1 MDWGNYY
8 DKSDNYYDKVHK
20 SYRVNTDMYNAVNE
34 EDFDKI
40 RRYMKAGFD
49 INEIYKES
57 STLYGARNPCNL
69 LLYAVKQFK
78 SDAVKYLLA
87 RGADVN
93 LADSSGC
100 MPIHLIAT
108 KRTIRAPFRLGPS
121 WHTDKFEKM
130 GDPLDIARMLIKAG
144 ADLNV
149 QTLDT
154 KRTPLELAMHDPA
167 MLKLLLE
174 SGSDV
179 HKTFYGEAILL
190 LEGTHSGGSKMM
202 HLLIDA
208 GVDPELKDKTG
219 RNALENAIHF
229 NVIEAIPI
237 LEEEKEARIQE
248 TQAILEEEKE
258 ARIQE
263 TQVEFAMGAHNRLE
277 ENWSISQLTDGV
289 VDVIIKFLNL
299 RHEKAEL

>member
-1 MDWGNYY
+1 
-8 DKSDNYYDKVHK
+8 
-20 SYRVNTDMYNAVNE
+20 MYNAVNE
-34 EDFDKI
+34 EDLDKI

-49 INEIYKES
+49 INENYKAS
-57 STLYGARNPCNL
+57 KSYGACNQCNL
-69 LLYAVKQFK
+69 LYFAVEAFK
-78 SDAVKYLLA
+78 SDAVEYLLDH
-87 RGADVN
+87 GADVN
-93 LADSSGC
+93 LADSNGS

-108 KRTIRAPFRLGPS
+108 KRTIRAPRRLGPS
-121 WHTDKFEKM
+121 WHTDQFEKM
-130 GDPLDIARMLIKAG
+130 GDPLEIARMLIKAG

-149 QTLDT
+149 QTLDR

-174 SGSDV
+174 SGSNV
-179 HKTFYGEAILL
+179 HEPFHGEAILL
-190 LEGTHSGGSKMM
+190 LEGIHFGGSKIM

-248 TQAILEEEKE
+248 TQVA
-258 ARIQE
+258 
-263 TQVEFAMGAHNRLE
+263 FAMGAHNRLG
-277 ENWSISQLTDGV
+277 NNSSVSQLEDGV
-289 VDVIIKFLNL
+289 VDMIIKLLKL
-299 RHEKAEL
+299 RHEEAEL